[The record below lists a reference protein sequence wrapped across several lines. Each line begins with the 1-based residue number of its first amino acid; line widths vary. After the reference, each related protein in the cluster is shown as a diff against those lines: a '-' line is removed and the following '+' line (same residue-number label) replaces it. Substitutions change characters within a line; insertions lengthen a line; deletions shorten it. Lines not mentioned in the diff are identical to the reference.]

1 MRDLWQNTGAPE
13 GIPLMNISTRQ
24 FENASIV
31 DVTGD
36 ITLYNTPEVRK
47 ILLDLLKEKR
57 VKRVIVNLEKVKYID
72 SAGVASLVEGLK
84 LSRDLKS
91 GFALFGLSRTTREV
105 LELTRL
111 LKVFEVHDTE
121 EEALSGDP
129 WRRRR
134 RQVAPSRSIPVCHS
148 LNSIGEATIR
158 WHGLYGEPRAARL
171 AAPRRQYSS
180 SLSGDKTSAGP
191 ALCIRQ
197 CRSAWKRFPS
207 FL

>member
-1 MRDLWQNTGAPE
+1 
-13 GIPLMNISTRQ
+13 MNISTRQ
-24 FENASIV
+24 VDNAFIV

-47 ILLDLLKEKR
+47 TLLDLLKEKH

-91 GFALFGLSRTTREV
+91 GFALFGLSKTAREV

-121 EEALSGDP
+121 AEALSGGS
-129 WRRRR
+129 
-134 RQVAPSRSIPVCHS
+134 V
-148 LNSIGEATIR
+148 
-158 WHGLYGEPRAARL
+158 
-171 AAPRRQYSS
+171 
-180 SLSGDKTSAGP
+180 K
-191 ALCIRQ
+191 
-197 CRSAWKRFPS
+197 
-207 FL
+207 